1 MKTKLFLVPML
12 LLIAFV
18 ARAQDPNTTTNTN
31 TTTTT
36 TTTTTNQGTQQT
48 GSVGGGSSSPNT
60 YLGFEFLP
68 TFTHFNVAPVEGGV
82 YTTHFVLG
90 YGGGLIL
97 GHNFTDHFALQG
109 EVLYNA
115 LSQKY
120 TDEANIERHIDLQYI
135 NVPLLMVFNTNSSKA
150 VNLNLAVGPQIG
162 INVGGKIKD
171 SGAPS
176 GVDTVG
182 AVLAVKT
189 GDLGIAYGAGLD
201 FGSGPVVFG
210 IGYRGVLG
218 LIDISDD
225 NQSTTTS
232 QYYVLDR
239 AHVSTY
245 AGYVALKFK
254 L

>member
-1 MKTKLFLVPML
+1 MRKIIFSVVILCLG
-12 LLIAFV
+12 IAV
-18 ARAQDPNTTTNTN
+18 ANAQQTQTQ

-36 TTTTTNQGTQQT
+36 TTTAGNNNTAV
-48 GSVGGGSSSPNT
+48 VGGAENSSAPNW
-60 YLGFEFLP
+60 YMGVEFLP
-68 TFTHFNVAPVEGGV
+68 VFSHFNIAPVEGGV
-82 YTTHFVLG
+82 YKTHFVLG
-90 YGGGLIL
+90 YGAGAML

-135 NVPLLMVFNTNSSKA
+135 NIPLLMVFNTNSSKA
-150 VNLNLAVGPQIG
+150 VNLNLAVGPQVG
-162 INVGGKIKD
+162 INVGSKVKD
-171 SGAPS
+171 AGGTSTGI
-176 GVDTVG
+176 DTVG
-182 AVLAVKT
+182 AVVAVKP
-189 GDLGIAYGAGLD
+189 GDFGIAYGAGLD
-201 FGSGPVVFG
+201 FGRGPVVLG

-225 NQSTTTS
+225 SQTTTTD
-232 QYYVLDR
+232 QYIVLDR
-239 AHVSTY
+239 THVSTY